1 MKLKS
6 LIVILLV
13 AFSSVGYSQ
22 GTLKGRVTEG
32 QDPLPF
38 VNVGV
43 FKDGKLIHGANTN
56 LDGYYTIKPLMPGKY
71 DVKASYVDMKFH
83 TYTGVIIRDDRV
95 TDLDF
100 VLSSKGDSNEVVIEY
115 VRPIFTKD
123 GGTDMSIDE
132 PKVERMSSR
141 SAEGIATTMP
151 GVAGNDG
158 AMGSVRGTRSDGTV
172 TYIDGVKVAGA
183 SSLPRSS
190 ISEIGLVMGGVPAK
204 FEDAESYKSTF
215 NTSSWK
221 NPEHENFISY
231 ERRPLQNYIKLLT
244 AGEVNDFTKWV
255 LWNDINKTDLAQY
268 AKTWNLFPKNRYCVQ
283 LTNKLLNP
291 VVDATVELKDKNN
304 KKIWSSKTDNT
315 GKAELWSNM
324 FDSLWNETNQY
335 SIEISYQGQ
344 KQMIKKAIPFHKG
357 VNNLKLEVDCNYSN
371 NVDVMFVVDATG
383 SMGDEIDYLKAELLD
398 IINNV
403 KKQDPSLI
411 INLGSVFYRDKGDEY
426 VTRKSDFSK
435 NLQQTIDFIDKQY
448 AAGGGDYEEAVE
460 AALNEAITKCT
471 WSSEARTR
479 ILFMVLDAP
488 PHGDSTVVAQLQQLM
503 NTAAQKGIRIIP
515 IMGSGIGKSTEYLFR
530 SMALATNGTYTFLTD
545 DSGIGGPHIKPTT
558 DTYKVELLN
567 DMMLRLFKQY
577 TSIPVC
583 NKPVEFV
590 PEELIPDTTF
600 LTPIIDTTSLA
611 QNIDTTKTQVP
622 AVEVKPTWKCYPN
635 PTTGMLTVEING
647 NLVDLFITDNSGKIL
662 EKVDARNGDKT
673 MQIDLSNYPNG
684 IYFVRYYYGIDQS
697 VTAKIVLTR

>member
-1 MKLKS
+1 MKLKL
-6 LIVILLV
+6 LIVVLFLAV
-13 AFSSVGYSQ
+13 TSLAYSQ
-22 GTLKGRVTEG
+22 GTLKGRVTDGKE
-32 QDPLPF
+32 PLPY
-38 VNVGV
+38 VNIAIW
-43 FKDGKLIHGANTN
+43 KDGKLVSGAQTN
-56 LDGYYTIKPLMPGKY
+56 LDGYYTIKPINPGKY
-71 DVKASYVDMKFH
+71 DVKASYVGMKSH
-83 TYTGVIIRDDRV
+83 TYTGVIISNDLI

-100 VLSSKGDSNEVVIEY
+100 VLSPKGDLEEVVVEY

-123 GGTDMSIDE
+123 GGTEETIDGAE
-132 PKVERMSSR
+132 IKRMTSR
-141 SAEGIATTMP
+141 SAEGVATTMA
-151 GVAGNDG
+151 GVSATDG
-158 AMGSVRGTRSDGTV
+158 AMGSVRGARSDGTV
-172 TYIDGVKVAGA
+172 TYIDGVKVAGT
-183 SSLPRSS
+183 SSLPKSK
-190 ISEIGLVMGGVPAK
+190 IDEYTIVPAGVPAK
-204 FEDAESYKSTF
+204 YEDGDKGFLTITSTKEDDVPVKKKKDVIPT
-215 NTSSWK
+215 NRK
-221 NPEHENFISY
+221 LA
-231 ERRPLQNYIKLLT
+231 RLLT

-291 VVDATVELKDKNN
+291 VVDATVELKDKKN
-304 KKIWSSKTDNT
+304 KTIWSSKTDNT

-335 SIEISYQGQ
+335 SIEITYLGQ
-344 KQMIKKAIPFHKG
+344 KQVIKKAIPFHKG

-383 SMGDEIDYLKAELLD
+383 SMGDEINYLKAELLD

-403 KKQDPSLI
+403 QKQDPSLV

-435 NLQQTIDFIDKQY
+435 NLQQTIDFIGKQD
-448 AAGGGDYEEAVE
+448 AGGGGDYEEAVE
-460 AALNEAITKCT
+460 AALNEAITKCA

-488 PHGDSTVVAQLQQLM
+488 PHGDSTVVAQLHQLM

-577 TSIPVC
+577 TTIPVC

-590 PEELIPDTTF
+590 AAELIPDTTF

-611 QNIDTTKTQVP
+611 QNIDTAKTQVP
-622 AVEVKPTWKCYPN
+622 VVEVKPTWKCYPN